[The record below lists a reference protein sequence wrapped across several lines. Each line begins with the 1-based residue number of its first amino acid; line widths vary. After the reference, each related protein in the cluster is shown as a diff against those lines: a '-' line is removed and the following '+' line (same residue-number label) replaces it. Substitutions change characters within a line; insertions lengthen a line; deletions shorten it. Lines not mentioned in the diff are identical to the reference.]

1 MRSAVRMS
9 LFETQERRE
18 KLEGIGDPLA
28 QFDQHLDF
36 AAITAKVDAVVPRSP
51 QPKGGR
57 PPYPTEVMVR
67 LLVIQHLLNLSDE
80 KLEFQT
86 LDRESFR
93 RFAGLIGSSD
103 IPDRNTVWRF
113 KERIAVAGAAD
124 VIFDEVN
131 RQLAEHGYIAR
142 CGQIIDASIV
152 EAPRQHLSREEKQ
165 VVEAGETPEN
175 WTPAK
180 RRQKDPD
187 ASWTKKHGRSFH
199 GYKVSVNID
208 AKYKVIRK
216 EETCTAKES
225 DSRHFESILDP
236 MNTSGDVY
244 ADRGYASE
252 TREDALI
259 WDGYRPHIQ
268 RKAKPGK
275 PLGKRQKQRNRR
287 IASPRA
293 RVEHV
298 FAQFAAMGGKT
309 IRTIGLKRAQF
320 GLTMKAAV
328 YNMKRLVWLREA
340 GIQPT

>member
-1 MRSAVRMS
+1 MRSAVKTS
-9 LFETQERRE
+9 LFAGQERGS
-18 KLEGIGDPLA
+18 KVDNLGDPLTA
-28 QFDQHLDF
+28 LETHIDF
-36 AAITAKVDAVVPRSP
+36 SAIAARVDAVAPRPSRER
-51 QPKGGR
+51 GGR
-57 PPYPTEVMVR
+57 PPYPTELMVR
-67 LLVIQHLLNLSDE
+67 VLVVQHLFNLSDE
-80 KLEFQT
+80 RLEYHI
-86 LDRESFR
+86 LDRWSFQ
-93 RFAGLIGSSD
+93 RFTGLEQSSN
-103 IPDRNTVWRF
+103 IPDCKTVWVF
-113 KERIAVAGAAD
+113 KERISAAGAAGI
-124 VIFDEVN
+124 VFDEVN

-165 VVEAGETPEN
+165 VVEAGMTPEE

-199 GYKVSVNID
+199 GYKVSVSID

-275 PLGKRQKQRNRR
+275 PLGKRQKQRNSR
-287 IASPRA
+287 IARPRA

-309 IRTIGLKRAQF
+309 VRSIGLKRAQF

-328 YNMKRLVWLREA
+328 YNMKRLVFLKEA